1 MERAKRTGK
10 PKSKSHIKKIP
21 SIGDNKKDKRERS
34 RSQSYENYKK
44 KENIDSKKDFNYLSK
59 ESDNKRTNINIKPIK
74 DYMIS
79 LSPKDSK
86 EKALEETL
94 FNRKELSL
102 KLFINNITKDLEE
115 VNIDNT
121 LHQYQSYHLENIIQ
135 KLNTKE
141 KIFNDMKEE
150 IQKAGVV
157 LTEKEFFEKINKL
170 SEKELLAQIKY
181 KNYKINFINCL
192 DYLLKFKV
200 KKDDVDIFSSN
211 AKNFLGLDKEYK
223 FNNYVDIS
231 DENIYY
237 YNLCLKLNDNIYKIL
252 KKFKLYTQLLTLLKN
267 FLENKN
273 LNDLNSDDI
282 LYFEIINY
290 YLTDKEAICNAN
302 QRNYILE
309 NLSKNIISKEDLIIK
324 INEINDYSKKNDYL
338 ITLYID
344 EDNNYLEFNYTQ
356 EESISNKQDVEKTYS
371 SKFTLDSLMNSFK
384 KITADELNSHLD
396 DKIYKY
402 IIYSKIKDNNIIS
415 DLIPSLKKAVLNITN
430 SNAMKKFFKKTY
442 QKNYDNIIYD
452 FDKKEVIDNFFERIR
467 IIPIYENVDAFADPI
482 NLKIYLPSNPGEI
495 KKLCYTG
502 EIKVLRFGRYLLLI
516 IHELLGHLMRRYYYY
531 LTNGKIPQNT
541 PDDKKMNF
549 KKEGGLFI
557 EKELLGRDLSN
568 LSIKDIFFLLRPKD
582 DYPLIDRNSY
592 DLSLDDIK
600 NVILTDE
607 YKDLFDFISL
617 EKTKDENDK
626 ISLQDYYYYLT
637 MPPYSITKSNV
648 YSHTSFISI

>member
-10 PKSKSHIKKIP
+10 PKSKSHIQKIP

-115 VNIDNT
+115 VNVDNT